1 MTADATHTT
10 LEKVYRTE
18 SRRVLATLI
27 RLLGSFDAAEEG
39 VHEAFAAAAATWPQ
53 TGLPANPYA
62 WLVSTG
68 RFRVIDRW
76 RRQSRLDKAL
86 PELVALNPAHEVIAV
101 ADDMDDQLRLI
112 FMCCH
117 PNLAPDSRVAL
128 TLREIAGLTTE
139 AIAAAYLTPAPT
151 IAQRIVRAKAKIR
164 DSALPY
170 EVPEPSELPQRLDS
184 VLQVIYL
191 IFNAGYA
198 AADGTDFIRHDL
210 CAEAIRLGRLVTELL
225 DDSEALGLLALM
237 LLHDARQSTRLDPS
251 GDIVLLEDQD
261 RTQWNRPQIAEAQGL
276 IERALTARRV
286 GPYILQAAIA
296 ELHSAA
302 PSFNDTDWP
311 QITGLYDVLLR
322 IAPSPVIA
330 LNRAVAIGQRDGP
343 AAGLAELE
351 AVMARGGLD
360 TYALAFAAKA
370 DLQRRLGLADFEVSY
385 RRALELSHHPA
396 ERRFLIERLSSNPL

>member
-1 MTADATHTT
+1 MTDDATHTA
-10 LEKVYRTE
+10 LDELYRTE
-18 SRRVLATLI
+18 SRRVRATLI
-27 RLLGSFDAAEEG
+27 RLLGGFDAAEEG
-39 VHEAFAAAAATWPQ
+39 VHEAFAAAAASWPA

-76 RRQSRLDKAL
+76 RRQSLLDEAL
-86 PELVALNPAHEVIAV
+86 PELAALKPAYDEIAIT
-101 ADDMDDQLRLI
+101 DDMDDQLRLI

-164 DSALPY
+164 DSAIPY
-170 EVPEPSELPQRLDS
+170 EVPEASELPQRLDS

-198 AADGTDFIRHDL
+198 AVDGPDFIRHDL
-210 CAEAIRLGRLVTELL
+210 CAEAIRLGRLVVELL
-225 DDSEALGLLALM
+225 DDSEALGLVALM

-261 RTQWNRPQIAEAQGL
+261 RAQWNRPQIAEAQGL

-286 GPYILQAAIA
+286 GPYILQAAIV
-296 ELHSAA
+296 ELHTAA
-302 PSFNDTDWP
+302 ASFSDTDWG

-322 IAPSPVIA
+322 ITPSPVIA

-351 AVMARGGLD
+351 TVMARGDLD

-370 DLQRRLGLADFEVSY
+370 DLQRRMGSGDFEASY
-385 RRALELSHHPA
+385 RRALSLSHHPA
-396 ERRFLIERLSSNPL
+396 ERRFLMERLSKS